1 MNLVAPSMLIRLA
14 TPLRILM
21 LVMTFLMASAGHH
34 VAVAA
39 DPETHGMH
47 TVVTLDG
54 GHHHGA
60 DHSCRPDGC
69 GDPSTDCCIM
79 GQCML
84 AVPVPA
90 IASLRLPTTPVLVA
104 ARGFALADA
113 APILPFRPPVDAEA

>member
-1 MNLVAPSMLIRLA
+1 MNLVGPSMLSRLA
-14 TPLRILM
+14 TPLRVLV

-39 DPETHGMH
+39 DPDTHEMH
-47 TVVTLDG
+47 AVVALDG

-60 DHSCRPDGC
+60 DHSCPPEGC
-69 GDPSTDCCIM
+69 ADASTDCCIM

-90 IASLRLPTTPVLVA
+90 IASLRLPTKPILVA
-104 ARGFALADA
+104 ARGFSLSDA
-113 APILPFRPPVDAEA
+113 ALVLPFRPPVAVES